1 MRTRYHSVQ
10 EGHHAGRRSGG
21 GQSRARDRARLTE
34 RSYALL
40 QIILAI
46 LAFGVLVIVHEFGHF
61 ITAKRGG
68 VQVNEFWIG
77 MGPTLLKHEHKGTLY
92 CLKLLPFGGAC
103 VMEGEDGESENEHAF
118 GKAKLPR
125 RMLIVC
131 AGALMNFLVGF
142 LIVLAVMRP
151 NGPNGGYIV
160 STISEV
166 NPASTA
172 AADGGLEAG
181 DEILKIDGYH
191 ILVRTDFD
199 TALARTGSTTHE
211 ITVRRN
217 GEKVTL
223 PAVKLEAAVT
233 DANGNKRI
241 GITFAELPDSLGM
254 HLSMSVRTAVN
265 YARLVWSSVG
275 MLVSGQVGVDQ
286 LSGPVGVAEV
296 MADTAKY
303 SMISFFQLVAF
314 ISINLGVMNLLPLPA
329 LDGGRLVFLIIEGI
343 RRKPVPPRYEGYVH
357 AAGLMLLL
365 MLMVYV
371 TGQDVL
377 RIFMRS
383 N

>member
-1 MRTRYHSVQ
+1 M
-10 EGHHAGRRSGG
+10 
-21 GQSRARDRARLTE
+21 
-34 RSYALL
+34 L

-77 MGPTLLKHEHKGTLY
+77 MGPTLLKHEYKGTLY

-142 LIVLAVMRP
+142 LIVLAVMQP

-160 STISEV
+160 STIASV
-166 NPASTA
+166 DPASTA
-172 AADGGLEAG
+172 AGDLKAG

-191 ILVRTDFD
+191 ILVRSDFEIALSR
-199 TALARTGSTTHE
+199 TASTTHE
-211 ITVRRN
+211 VTVRRE

-223 PAVKLEAAVT
+223 PSVKLEATVT

-265 YARLVWSSVG
+265 YARLVWSSMG

>member
-1 MRTRYHSVQ
+1 M
-10 EGHHAGRRSGG
+10 
-21 GQSRARDRARLTE
+21 
-34 RSYALL
+34 L

-77 MGPTLLKHEHKGTLY
+77 MGPTLLKHEYKGTLY

-142 LIVLAVMRP
+142 LIVLAVMQP

-160 STISEV
+160 STIASV
-166 NPASTA
+166 DPASTA
-172 AADGGLEAG
+172 AGDLKAG

-191 ILVRTDFD
+191 ILVRSDFEIALSR
-199 TALARTGSTTHE
+199 TASTTHE
-211 ITVRRN
+211 VTVRRE

-223 PAVKLEAAVT
+223 PSVKLEATVT

-265 YARLVWSSVG
+265 YARLVWSSMG

-286 LSGPVGVAEV
+286 LAGPVGMAEV